1 MTLQFIEEDKRKHIP
16 QKPMLVLSR
25 KAGETIV
32 IGDEI
37 YITVTRIE
45 RGLARL
51 SISAPREIPI
61 FRQELYNQIRNA
73 AESEEGASEMEVPND
88 GSF

>member
-16 QKPMLVLSR
+16 QKAMLVLSR

-73 AESEEGASEMEVPND
+73 AESEEGASAREVPND